1 MNTNIRDLNDKANDA
16 IHDGVKEASAKADD
30 FINQASQTAD
40 TVGRKVS
47 DLASSANSTLQE
59 FGIRTDVMTDK
70 AKRKTSEMQDAVISE
85 IKTNPLRSIAIAAGV
100 GYLFA
105 LLSR

>member
-1 MNTNIRDLNDKANDA
+1 MNTTIRDLNDKAGEA
-16 IHDGVKEASAKADD
+16 IHDGVKDVSAKTDD
-30 FINQASQTAD
+30 MIDQASQAAE
-40 TVGRKVS
+40 TVSRKVS

-70 AKRKTSEMQDAVISE
+70 AKRKTSEMQDAVVSE
-85 IKTNPLRSIAIAAGV
+85 IKANPIRSIAIAAGV